1 MKDPFLK
8 KFIIGGAQLGM
19 RYGDKRNKL
28 YENKSEQKK
37 ILSLAKKFG
46 INKIDTA
53 QKYGNSEKNL
63 GENKNHFGKKLF
75 IISKFD
81 LEKFDKEKI
90 SLYFFIK
97 NNLKKTLK
105 KLGIKKIDVL
115 MIHRFQDL
123 KIYKSKLIEA
133 LNEIKK
139 NKLINEV
146 GISVYSPSEFKYS
159 CKFKLIKHIQIPF
172 NILDNR
178 WLQPSLFRY
187 LNKKKVKIYVRSIFL
202 RGLLLNTNVPSEFKK
217 ISKKIDLM
225 FQKYIIRFN
234 RVSKID
240 LCLAY
245 VKSFKWIDYFVIG
258 FINHK
263 QFEEILLNYKNPKLN
278 KNEVN
283 LIHNEMKRIIKRKR
297 ILMPN
302 LWKN

>member
-1 MKDPFLK
+1 MQNSFLK
-8 KFIIGGAQLGM
+8 RFIIGGAQLGM

-28 YENKSEQKK
+28 YESKSEQKK
-37 ILSLAKKFG
+37 IFSLAKKFG

-53 QKYGNSEKNL
+53 QKYGNSEKNI
-63 GENKNHFGKKLF
+63 GVNKKYFGKKLF

-81 LEKFDKEKI
+81 LEKYDKEKI

-105 KLGIKKIDVL
+105 KLNTKKIDVL

-123 KIYKSKLIEA
+123 KVYKNKLIAA
-133 LNEIKK
+133 LNKIKK

-146 GISVYSPSEFKYS
+146 GISVYSPSELKYS
-159 CKFKLIKHIQIPF
+159 CKFKLIKNIQIPF

-178 WLQPSLFRY
+178 WLKPSLFRY
-187 LNKKKVKIYVRSIFL
+187 LNKKKVKIYIRSIFL
-202 RGLLLNTNVPSEFKK
+202 RGLLLNTNVPLEFKK
-217 ISKKIDLM
+217 ISKQIDLI
-225 FQKYIIRFN
+225 FQKYIIKFN

-263 QFEEILLNYKNPKLN
+263 QFEEILLNYKNPRLN

-283 LIHNEMKRIIKRKR
+283 LINNEMKRIIKRQI

>member
-1 MKDPFLK
+1 MKNIFLK

-19 RYGDKRNKL
+19 KYGDKRNKL
-28 YENKSEQKK
+28 YENKSEQRKV
-37 ILSLAKKFG
+37 LNLANKFG

-53 QKYGNSEKNL
+53 QRYGSSERNIGK
-63 GENKNHFGKKLF
+63 NKNNFSKKLF
-75 IISKFD
+75 VISKFD
-81 LEKFDKEKI
+81 LKDFDKKKI

-105 KLGIKKIDVL
+105 RLDTKKIDVL

-123 KIYKSKLIEA
+123 KDYKNKLITA

-146 GISVYSPSEFKYS
+146 GISVYNPSELKYS
-159 CKFKLIKHIQIPF
+159 CKFKLIKNIQIPF

-178 WLQPSLFRY
+178 WLKPSLFRY

-202 RGLLLNTNVPSEFKK
+202 RGLLLDTNVPLEFKE
-217 ISKKIDLM
+217 ISKKIDLIL
-225 FQKYIIRFN
+225 QKYIIKFN
-234 RVSKID
+234 RINKID

-263 QFEEILLNYKNPKLN
+263 QFEEILLNFKNPKLN

-283 LIHNEMKRIIKRKR
+283 LINNEMKKIIKRKR

>member
-1 MKDPFLK
+1 MKDSFLK

-28 YENKSEQKK
+28 YESKSEQKK
-37 ILSLAKKFG
+37 VLILAKKFG

-53 QKYGNSEKNL
+53 QKYGSSETNI
-63 GENKNHFGKKLF
+63 GVNKNHFGKKLF

-105 KLGIKKIDVL
+105 NLDTKKIDIL
-115 MIHRFQDL
+115 MIHRFRDL
-123 KIYKSKLIEA
+123 KIYKSELIAA
-133 LNEIKK
+133 LNELKK

-146 GISVYSPSEFKYS
+146 GISVYSPSELKYS
-159 CKFKLIKHIQIPF
+159 CRFKSIKNIQIPF

-178 WLQPSLFRY
+178 WLKPSLFRY

-202 RGLLLNTNVPSEFKK
+202 RGLLLNTNVPLEFKK
-217 ISKKIDLM
+217 I
-225 FQKYIIRFN
+225 
-234 RVSKID
+234 SKID

-263 QFEEILLNYKNPKLN
+263 QFKEILLNYKNPKLN

-283 LIHNEMKRIIKRKR
+283 LINNEMKRITKKRK